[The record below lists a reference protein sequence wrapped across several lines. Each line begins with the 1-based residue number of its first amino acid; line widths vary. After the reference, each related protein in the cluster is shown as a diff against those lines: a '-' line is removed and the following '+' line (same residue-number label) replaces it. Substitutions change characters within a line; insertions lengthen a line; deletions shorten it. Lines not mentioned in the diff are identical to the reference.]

1 MLNQQLI
8 SPLISALQPGLT
20 VEQALLQMEDQEVA
34 HLPLVKNGK
43 LEALIA
49 EADLLDANSND
60 TLESLFQYSPIIAV
74 AAEQHFL
81 TAVASLVGRQLTVV
95 PVVTGQYEY
104 IGCITA
110 QQLLQYLAQMIGA
123 NSGGALLVVEMEPHQ
138 FSISELSKLIET
150 NDAHITQ
157 LNTAVH
163 PETGMLLVTIRI
175 NKNEVSDI
183 VATLQRYDYHL
194 VFYSGEEHYENE
206 LRQNYQ
212 HLMNFL
218 TM

>member
-1 MLNQQLI
+1 
-8 SPLISALQPGLT
+8 
-20 VEQALLQMEDQEVA
+20 
-34 HLPLVKNGK
+34 
-43 LEALIA
+43 
-49 EADLLDANSND
+49 LLDANSND

-194 VFYSGEEHYENE
+194 VFYAGEEHYENE